1 LPDLR
6 RGFLLIRRPGL
17 IALLCALCAASAGAA
32 GPSPRTLYMGTAPV
46 VGVYFPAGGAICAMV
61 NRHRAE
67 TGLRCV
73 IESTEGSVAN
83 LEALRSGDEDMAIV
97 QSDWQYYAVKG
108 LGPFKSAGP
117 FDGLRALF
125 AIHGEPL
132 TLMVRKNA
140 GIVSLADLKGKRVN
154 IGPKGS
160 GQRVLADLLIRAL
173 GWKDADFASLSE
185 IDANLQTAALCDG
198 QIDAFL
204 MPMSHPNGAVEEAA
218 GRCGALLVPL
228 TGPAVDKLMADKPY
242 LAKDVI
248 PAGTYPG
255 NPNAIATFGPRAT
268 LLATKSM
275 PESVGYGI
283 VKAVFE
289 DFDRFTAMHPSFRN
303 LTPAE
308 MVGPGNTAPLQ
319 AGAARYF
326 RERGWLK

>member
-1 LPDLR
+1 MKFPPIVV
-6 RGFLLIRRPGL
+6 LL
-17 IALLCALCAASAGAA
+17 ALVLLTTAARSA
-32 GPSPRTLYMGTAPV
+32 PTPHTIYMGTAPV

-73 IESTEGSVAN
+73 IESTDGSIAN
-83 LEALRSGDEDMAIV
+83 LQALRNGDEDLAIV

-117 FDGLRALF
+117 FEGLRALF

-132 TLMVRKNA
+132 TLMVRKNG
-140 GIVSLADLKGKRVN
+140 GIATLADLRGKRVN
-154 IGPKGS
+154 IGPKGT

-173 GWKDADFASLSE
+173 GWKDADFASLAE
-185 IDANLQTAALCDG
+185 IDANLQTTALCDN

-218 GRCGALLVPL
+218 MRCGALLVPL
-228 TGPAVDKLMADKPY
+228 SGPAIDKLMADKPY
-242 LAKDVI
+242 LARDVI
-248 PAGTYPG
+248 PGGTYSG

-268 LLATKSM
+268 LLATKTMSD
-275 PESVGYGI
+275 EVGYRI

-289 DFDRFTAMHPSFRN
+289 DFERFTAMHPSFRN

-319 AGAARYF
+319 AGAKRYF